1 MIEFERYQLDNGLT
15 VILHQDMSTPLVA
28 VNVLYKVGS
37 KNESSDKTGFA
48 HLFEH
53 LMFGGSENIEDFD
66 TPIQEAGGENN
77 AFTNNDLTNFYD
89 IVPAENIETAL
100 WLESDRMLKLKFDQN
115 TLDIQKKVVIEEF
128 KETSI
133 NKPYGDL
140 WHNLSELAFQ
150 KHPYKW
156 PTIGMKTEH
165 IEDASLD
172 DVKDF
177 FRKHYHPG
185 NAILVISGKFE
196 SNNAKVLVDKWFGSI
211 PTVDRHDQVIEEE
224 PVQEGFRQRTLSSN
238 VPSTALYMAFHMPE
252 RLHKDFGVYDLIS
265 DILASGRSSRF
276 YQRLIRKT
284 NIFSSIDA
292 YITGSMD
299 PGLFII
305 EAKLQ
310 EEDQLDQARQL
321 IWDELKLLCSEYV
334 DSDELQKV
342 KNSLISSI
350 CYSEVSILHKAI
362 NLAYFEMLGNSS
374 LINSQEEEYKHIIA
388 DDLMRIAK
396 ELFRKENCSELVYLK
411 NASKS

>member
-211 PTVDRHDQVIEEE
+211 PAVDRHDQVIEEE

-238 VPSTALYMAFHMPE
+238 VPSTALYLAFHMPE